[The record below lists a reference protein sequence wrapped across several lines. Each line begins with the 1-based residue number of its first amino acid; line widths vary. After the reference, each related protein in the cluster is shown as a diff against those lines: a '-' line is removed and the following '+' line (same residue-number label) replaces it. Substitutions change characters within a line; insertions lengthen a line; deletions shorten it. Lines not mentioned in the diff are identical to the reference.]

1 MVTPKPDALQRLRYI
16 EGHVRGIGK
25 MIEAGTP
32 CVDVLRQTYVV
43 RRALDKLDQVLL
55 REHLEHRLP
64 ECIREGRDREVLDEL
79 AQVFEL
85 AHPRSGETDQQPAG
99 DTRGRLGGEMQETQ
113 GGDDKRGYRS

>member
-1 MVTPKPDALQRLRYI
+1 MGTPKADAERRLRYI

-32 CVDVLRQTYVV
+32 CVDVLKQTYAV

-55 REHLEHRLP
+55 REHLERRLP
-64 ECIREGRDREVLDEL
+64 GCIREGRDREVLAEL

-85 AHPRSGETDQQPAG
+85 ASHRARETDQQPAD
-99 DTRGRLGGEMQETQ
+99 DTRARVGEKIQETQ
-113 GGDDKRGYRS
+113 GGDDPGGHWS

>member
-1 MVTPKPDALQRLRYI
+1 MGTPKADAERRLRYI

-32 CVDVLRQTYVV
+32 CADVLKQSYAV

-55 REHLEHRLP
+55 REHLERRLP
-64 ECIREGRDREVLDEL
+64 TCIREGRDREVLAEL

-85 AHPRSGETDQQPAG
+85 ASPQGGEMDRQLDDTCAG
-99 DTRGRLGGEMQETQ
+99 AGEEMQETQ
-113 GGDDKRGYRS
+113 GEDDPRGHWS